1 MRAGVGHS
9 VNPTSTEAA
18 IEATRAALAQAGTET
33 CDVALMFATSK
44 HDPTQ
49 LRDGLRS
56 VAGPA
61 TRIAGG
67 NTIGVVTRDYLGYE
81 GFEVGVAV
89 LSASPDDDLDL
100 FIEGPLPDNE
110 FEVGLALGKEIRGKE
125 YRGDPGLF
133 LMYDAIKER
142 ATAGWSLN
150 MATPLLEGMG
160 FGLGSWP
167 AMAGIGMCG
176 GLEGD
181 TGHQWFDDRIEQGSA
196 VALVFSGGLRMDTV
210 IMHGCKPA
218 SGYHTITKTDGV
230 TILEIDGVRA
240 TDKLAEL
247 LGGSSGTPSE
257 DYPVFVT
264 FGINRG
270 EKFGTFNEEEYQNR
284 VVMAIDEERGG
295 LITFENDLKA
305 GTEVQLMRRTFDF
318 DYMEEKVEQLYER
331 IGDREPILALY
342 VDCGARTCIFTGT
355 EEEEA
360 AEIQRTVGSR
370 MPLLG
375 MYCATEIAKV
385 VGEVQPLHTTGVLC
399 ILSQ

>member
-33 CDVALMFATSK
+33 CDLALLFAASK

-56 VAGPA
+56 VAGRA

-67 NTIGVVTRDYLGYE
+67 NAIGVVTRDYLGYD

-89 LSASPDDDLDL
+89 LSAGPGDDIDL

-110 FEVGLALGKEIRGKE
+110 FEVGLALAQQVRSKE
-125 YRGDPGLF
+125 YRGDPSVF
-133 LMYDAIKER
+133 LMYDAIKGM
-142 ATAGWSLN
+142 ATAGLSLN

-160 FGLGSWP
+160 FGLGTWP
-167 AMAGIGMCG
+167 AMAGIGMMG
-176 GLEGD
+176 GMEGD

-196 VALVFSGGLRMDTV
+196 VALVLSGGLRMDTV
-210 IMHGCKPA
+210 IMHGNKPA
-218 SGYHTITKTDGV
+218 SGYHTVTKTDGV

-240 TDKLAEL
+240 SDKLAEL
-247 LGGSSGTPSE
+247 LGGSSGKPSE

-270 EKFGTFNEEEYQNR
+270 EKFGPFNEEEYQNR
-284 VVMAIDEERGG
+284 VVLAVDEERGG

-305 GTEVQLMRRTFDF
+305 GTEVQLMRRGIDF
-318 DYMEEKVEQLYER
+318 DYMEEKVNQLYER

-342 VDCGARTCIFTGT
+342 VDCGARTSRFMGT
-355 EEEEA
+355 DEEEA

-370 MPLLG
+370 TPLLG
-375 MYCATEIAKV
+375 MYSATEIAKV
-385 VGEVQPLHTTGVLC
+385 CGEVQPLHTTGVLC

>member
-9 VNPTSTEAA
+9 VNPMSTEAA
-18 IEATRAALAQAGTET
+18 VEATRAALAQAGTET
-33 CDVALMFATSK
+33 CDLALLFAASK
-44 HDPTQ
+44 HDPAQ

-56 VAGPA
+56 VTGPA

-67 NTIGVVTRDYLGYE
+67 NSMGVVTRDYLGYE

-89 LSASPDDDLDL
+89 LCAGPDDGIDL

-110 FEVGLALGKEIRGKE
+110 FEVGLALGKQVRSKE
-125 YRGDPGLF
+125 YRGDPSLF
-133 LMYDAIKER
+133 LMFDAIKDME
-142 ATAGWSLN
+142 TPGLSLN

-160 FGLGSWP
+160 FGLGTWP
-167 AMAGIGMCG
+167 AMAGIGMMG

-196 VALVFSGGLRMDTV
+196 VALVLSGGLRMDTV
-210 IMHGCKPA
+210 IMHGCRPA
-218 SGYHTITKTDGV
+218 SGYHTVTKVDGAMV
-230 TILEIDGVRA
+230 LEIDGVRA
-240 TDKLAEL
+240 TDKVAEL
-247 LGGSSGTPSE
+247 LRGSSGAPSE
-257 DYPVFVT
+257 DSPVYVT

-270 EKFGTFNEEEYQNR
+270 EKFGTFDEEEYQNR
-284 VVMAIDEERGG
+284 VVLSFDEERGG
-295 LITFENDLKA
+295 LMMFENDLKA

-318 DYMEEKVEQLYER
+318 DYMEPRVSQLYER

-342 VDCGARTCIFTGT
+342 VDCCGRTSMIMGT

-370 MPLLG
+370 TPLLG
-375 MYCATEIAKV
+375 MYSATEIAKLG
-385 VGEVQPLHTTGVLC
+385 GEVQPMHWTGVLC

>member
-33 CDVALMFATSK
+33 CDLALMFAASK
-44 HDPTQ
+44 HEPTQ

-67 NTIGVVTRDYLGYE
+67 NAIGVVTRDYLGYE

-89 LSASPDDDLDL
+89 LSAGPDDDIDL
-100 FIEGPLPDNE
+100 FIEGLLPDNE
-110 FEVGLALGKEIRGKE
+110 FEVGLALGKEIRSKE
-125 YRGDPGLF
+125 YRGDPSLF
-133 LMYDAIKER
+133 LMYDAVKEM
-142 ATAGWSLN
+142 ATAGYSLN

-160 FGLGSWP
+160 FGLGTWP
-167 AMAGIGMCG
+167 AMAGIGMIG
-176 GLEGD
+176 GMEGD

-196 VALVFSGGLRMDTV
+196 VALVLSGGLRMDTV
-210 IMHGCKPA
+210 IMHGCRPA
-218 SGYHTITKTDGV
+218 SGYHTISKTDGT

-240 TDKLAEL
+240 TDKLAEF
-247 LGGSSGTPSE
+247 LGGSSGTPSA

-264 FGINRG
+264 LGINRG
-270 EKFGTFNEEEYQNR
+270 EKFGPFNEEEYQNR
-284 VVMAIDEERGG
+284 VVLAIDEERGG
-295 LITFENDLKA
+295 LITFETDLKV
-305 GTEVQLMRRTFDF
+305 GTEFQLMRRSFDF
-318 DYMEEKVEQLYER
+318 DYMEEKVNQLYER

-342 VDCGARTCIFTGT
+342 VDCGARTSMFTGT
-355 EEEEA
+355 EEEEG

-375 MYCATEIAKV
+375 MYSATEIAKV
-385 VGEVQPLHTTGVLC
+385 GGEVAPMHSTGVLC

>member
-33 CDVALMFATSK
+33 CDLALMFATTK
-44 HDPTQ
+44 HDPAQ

-56 VAGPA
+56 VTGPV
-61 TRIAGG
+61 TRVAGG
-67 NTIGVVTRDYLGYE
+67 NAIGVVTRDYLGYD

-89 LSASPDDDLDL
+89 LCAGPGDDIDL

-110 FEVGLALGKEIRGKE
+110 FEVGLALGQQVRGKE
-125 YRGDPGLF
+125 YRGDPSLF
-133 LMYDAIKER
+133 LMFDAIRER

-150 MATPLLEGMG
+150 MATPLLEGLG
-160 FGLGSWP
+160 FGLGTWP
-167 AMAGIGMCG
+167 AMAGIGMAG

-196 VALVFSGGLRMDTV
+196 LALLLSGGLRMDTV

-230 TILEIDGVRA
+230 TVLEIDGVRA
-240 TDKLAEL
+240 IDKVAEL

-257 DYPVFVT
+257 DYPLYVT

-270 EKFGTFNEEEYQNR
+270 EKFGTFEEEDYQNR
-284 VVMAIDEERGG
+284 VVLAIDEERGG
-295 LITFENDLKA
+295 LMMFENDLKT
-305 GTEVQLMRRTFDF
+305 GTEIQLMRKSIDF
-318 DYMEEKVEQLYER
+318 DYMEEKVNQLYER

-342 VDCGARTCIFTGT
+342 VDCGARTTMFTGT
-355 EEEEA
+355 DEEEA

-375 MYCATEIAKV
+375 MYSATEIAKLC
-385 VGEVQPLHTTGVLC
+385 GEAQPLHTTGVLC

>member
-1 MRAGVGHS
+1 
-9 VNPTSTEAA
+9 VNPVSTEAA

-33 CDVALMFATSK
+33 CDLALMFATTK

-67 NTIGVVTRDYLGYE
+67 NSMGVVTRDYLGYE

-89 LSASPDDDLDL
+89 LSAGPGDGIDL

-110 FEVGLALGKEIRGKE
+110 FEVGLALGKQVRAKE
-125 YRGDPGLF
+125 YRGDPSLF
-133 LMYDAIKER
+133 LLFDAIKGME
-142 ATAGWSLN
+142 TPGLSLN

-160 FGLGSWP
+160 FGLGTWP
-167 AMAGIGMCG
+167 AMAGIGMMG
-176 GLEGD
+176 GMEGD

-196 VALVFSGGLRMDTV
+196 IGLVLSGGLRMDTV
-210 IMHGCKPA
+210 IMHGCRPA
-218 SGYHTITKTDGV
+218 SGYHTVTKVDGAMV
-230 TILEIDGVRA
+230 LEIDGVRA
-240 TDKLAEL
+240 TDKVAEL
-247 LGGSSGTPSE
+247 LRGSSGTPSE
-257 DYPVFVT
+257 DSPVYVT

-284 VVMAIDEERGG
+284 VVLTFDEERGG
-295 LITFENDLKA
+295 LMMFENDLKA

-318 DYMEEKVEQLYER
+318 DYMEPRVSQLYER

-342 VDCGARTCIFTGT
+342 VDCCGRTSMLMGT

-370 MPLLG
+370 TPLLG
-375 MYCATEIAKV
+375 MYSATEIAKL
-385 VGEVQPLHTTGVLC
+385 GDEVQPMHWTGVLC

>member
-18 IEATRAALAQAGTET
+18 IEAARAALAQAGTES
-33 CDVALMFATSK
+33 CDLALLFAASK

-56 VAGPA
+56 VVGPA

-67 NTIGVVTRDYLGYE
+67 NAVGVVTRDYLGYD

-89 LSASPDDDLDL
+89 LCAGPGDDVDL

-110 FEVGLALGKEIRGKE
+110 FEVGLALGKEIRSKE
-125 YRGDPGLF
+125 YRGDLSIF
-133 LMYDAIKER
+133 LMFDAIKEM
-142 ATAGWSLN
+142 ATAGYSLN

-160 FGLGSWP
+160 FGLGTWP
-167 AMAGIGMCG
+167 AMAGIGMLG
-176 GLEGD
+176 GVEGD

-196 VALVFSGGLRMDTV
+196 VALVLSGGLRMDTV
-210 IMHGCKPA
+210 IMHGCRPA
-218 SGYHTITKTDGV
+218 SGYHTVTKTDGV

-240 TDKLAEL
+240 TDKVAEL

-257 DYPVFVT
+257 DTPVYVT

-270 EKFGTFNEEEYQNR
+270 EKFGPFNEEEYQNR
-284 VVMAIDEERGG
+284 VVLAFDEERGG
-295 LITFENDLKA
+295 LLMFENDLKP
-305 GTEVQLMRRTFDF
+305 GTEVQLMRRSFDF
-318 DYMEEKVEQLYER
+318 DYMEEKVNQLYER
-331 IGDREPILALY
+331 IGDREPVLALY
-342 VDCGARTCIFTGT
+342 VDCGARTSMLMGT

-375 MYCATEIAKV
+375 MYSATEIAKLG
-385 VGEVQPLHTTGVLC
+385 GEVQPMHWTGVLC
-399 ILSQ
+399 IFSQ

>member
-9 VNPTSTEAA
+9 VNPASTEAA

-33 CDVALMFATSK
+33 CDLALMFAASK
-44 HDPTQ
+44 HDPAQ

-56 VAGPA
+56 VTGPA

-67 NTIGVVTRDYLGYE
+67 NAIGIVTRDYLGYD

-89 LSASPDDDLDL
+89 LSAGPDDDIDL

-110 FEVGLALGKEIRGKE
+110 FEVGLALGQQIRSKE
-125 YRGDPGLF
+125 YRGDPSLF
-133 LMYDAIKER
+133 LMFDAIKEM

-160 FGLGSWP
+160 FGLGTWP

-181 TGHQWFDDRIEQGSA
+181 TGHQWFDDRIEQGRA
-196 VALVFSGGLRMDTV
+196 IALVLSGGLRMDTV
-210 IMHGCKPA
+210 IMHGCRPA

-230 TILEIDGVRA
+230 TVLEIDGVRA
-240 TDKLAEL
+240 VDKVAEL
-247 LGGSSGTPSE
+247 LGGSSGKPSE

-264 FGINRG
+264 LGINRG
-270 EKFGTFNEEEYQNR
+270 EKFGPFNEEEYQNR
-284 VVMAIDEERGG
+284 VVLAINEERGG
-295 LITFENDLKA
+295 LITFETDLKA
-305 GTEVQLMRRTFDF
+305 GTEFQLMSRSFDF
-318 DYMEEKVEQLYER
+318 GYMEEKVNQLYER
-331 IGDREPILALY
+331 IGNRKPVLALY

-355 EEEEA
+355 DEEEA
-360 AEIQRTVGSR
+360 AEIQRMVGSR

-375 MYCATEIAKV
+375 MYSLTEIAKV

-399 ILSQ
+399 IFTQ